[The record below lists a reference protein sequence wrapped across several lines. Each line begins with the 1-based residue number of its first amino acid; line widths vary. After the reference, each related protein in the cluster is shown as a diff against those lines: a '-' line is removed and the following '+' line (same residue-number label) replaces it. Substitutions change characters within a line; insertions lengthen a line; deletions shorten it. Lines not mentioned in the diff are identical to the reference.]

1 MKIKFKTVV
10 KILVAC
16 DENRVIGKNNT
27 LIWHLPADLK
37 RFKELTTG
45 QVIIMGRKTYES
57 IGRPLPN
64 RINIV
69 ITRQTGYQPE
79 GVIIVH
85 SLEEALLKAKSLHR
99 GDIYVVGGAEIY
111 EQSMDLADEIELTQ
125 LHDIFDGDAFFPII
139 DEQIWQMVSK
149 ERGVTDEKNPYQYS
163 FVRYVRKVVV

>member
-163 FVRYVRKVVV
+163 FVRYVRKVVE

>member
-163 FVRYVRKVVV
+163 FVKYVRKVVE

>member
-111 EQSMDLADEIELTQ
+111 EQSMGLADEIELTQ

>member
-1 MKIKFKTVV
+1 LKIKFKTVV

-111 EQSMDLADEIELTQ
+111 EQSMGLADEIELTQ

-163 FVRYVRKVVV
+163 FVRYVRKVVE